1 MNMTVQFREKALM
14 AYETMPSSQKNK
26 VSKVIKKL
34 DVDKSQRLNS
44 DKLEDTDTWVVKV
57 DPTVRLLFKKTD
69 QGFLIIDIIDR
80 KTVPTIVY
88 TEGRTARDVI
98 LMSYTKQ
105 E

>member
-80 KTVPTIVY
+80 KKEDY
-88 TEGRTARDVI
+88 
-98 LMSYTKQ
+98 
-105 E
+105 

>member
-80 KTVPTIVY
+80 KKEDY
-88 TEGRTARDVI
+88 
-98 LMSYTKQ
+98 S
-105 E
+105 